1 MEAGAKIPEADP
13 ENSSVGFG
21 GLPDEQGK
29 VTLDACI
36 MDHTG
41 NCGSVAFLQN
51 IKHPISVARKVM
63 EETTHVML
71 AGEGARQF
79 AISQGFEE
87 MDLLTENSREKW
99 ERWKKEQFKQTP
111 HDTHDTISVLAQDSK
126 GNLSGACT
134 TSGWAYKLHGRVGD
148 SPIIGAGLY
157 VDNEIGCAAATG
169 LGEEVIKTTGSFLV
183 VELMRQGYD
192 PTDACKEALTRIIKN
207 HSGKLDFQSVLEESF
222 NPYHILGLVFI
233 LSSNVVAAFRWRY
246 LLHLQGLS
254 FRSAVV
260 IRWVMIG
267 DFFGLT
273 LPGGAG
279 TEITLAFY
287 LFRNAPNAK
296 TAALSSLFLDR
307 ILSVTSLMSMGF
319 LSFLVLLIS
328 SDTVDK
334 TILVLGIVMG
344 TVLLGIVLGFFLIG
358 LRPVRKLIQTPL
370 SENYRQVVDNII
382 IT

>member
-1 MEAGAKIPEADP
+1 MNLRKFLKTSAVGISAPSVLLFSQENINMNNPIVLSTWKHGLPANDAAWKILENNGSALDAVEAGAKIPEADP

-63 EETTHVML
+63 EETKHVML

-99 ERWKKEQFKQTP
+99 EKWKKEQFKQTP

-126 GNLSGACT
+126 GNFSGACT

-207 HSGKLDFQSVLEESF
+207 HSGKLDFQVAYIALRKDGEIGSACIKWSF
-222 NPYHILGLVFI
+222 EYALARGGVNK
-233 LSSNVVAAFRWRY
+233 
-246 LLHLQGLS
+246 LHKIKG
-254 FRSAVV
+254 V
-260 IRWVMIG
+260 I
-267 DFFGLT
+267 
-273 LPGGAG
+273 
-279 TEITLAFY
+279 
-287 LFRNAPNAK
+287 
-296 TAALSSLFLDR
+296 
-307 ILSVTSLMSMGF
+307 
-319 LSFLVLLIS
+319 
-328 SDTVDK
+328 
-334 TILVLGIVMG
+334 
-344 TVLLGIVLGFFLIG
+344 
-358 LRPVRKLIQTPL
+358 
-370 SENYRQVVDNII
+370 
-382 IT
+382 